1 MGNETLI
8 PKKSK
13 GGNKIVNIKANE
25 VCNDR
30 SRVVEKDEKK
40 KISTFYDHSPLGGE
54 IFTGELKMFGMEKG
68 LENEITR
75 SPSVVIVPFKKR
87 RKTRYF
93 SSHNKNTF

>member
-30 SRVVEKDEKK
+30 SRVVEKDE
-40 KISTFYDHSPLGGE
+40 E
-54 IFTGELKMFGMEKG
+54 
-68 LENEITR
+68 
-75 SPSVVIVPFKKR
+75 KKR
-87 RKTRYF
+87 F
-93 SSHNKNTF
+93 PLFIIIPH